1 MGSVYR
7 PKLKSGEPCTI
18 WWIKFY
24 VAGKP
29 VKEST
34 HSTKEADAKR
44 LLKEREGR
52 VVRGEAVVPRV
63 DRTTYEQ
70 ARADLEAHYR
80 ANGKR
85 DLKEFLRRVPP
96 LDAFFRGR
104 RINTITQSDVD
115 RYINARLAQG
125 RQPATV
131 TRELGSLTTLLRL
144 QHERGTLQRLP
155 ILHKPKPGAARQ
167 GFFEKDAYESV
178 RRQLPE
184 DLQAAVTLAYTFGW
198 RTQSEV
204 LTLEKRHLD
213 LAAGTLRLDPGMTK
227 NGDGR
232 VVYLTPELITL
243 LTAQLAHVVALERA
257 RQMICPYLFPHLT
270 GPLAG
275 KPRYDF
281 KRAWYGA
288 CQRAGLAGRMR
299 HDFRRTAVRNLVNAG
314 VPEKVAMTIT
324 GHKTRAVFDR
334 YHIVSPGDLQD
345 AARKLAG
352 LPPRADGPVHGP
364 VPAKPARQVRVK
376 PGITP

>member
-1 MGSVYR
+1 MGSVYQPR
-7 PKLKSGEPCTI
+7 LKSGEKCSI
-18 WWIKFY
+18 WWIKYY
-24 VAGKP
+24 VAGKAQ
-29 VKEST
+29 KEST
-34 HSTKEADAKR
+34 HSTREGDAKR

-52 VVRGEAVVPRV
+52 VVRGEAVNPRG

-70 ARADLEAHYR
+70 ARADLEQYYR
-80 ANGKR
+80 ANPKQR
-85 DLKEFLRRVPP
+85 NLKEFLRRQPP
-96 LDAFFRGR
+96 LDTFFRGR

-115 RYINARLAQG
+115 RYTTARLALG
-125 RQPATV
+125 RQPSTV
-131 TRELGSLTTLLRL
+131 ARELGSLTTLLRL
-144 QHERGTLQRLP
+144 QYERGTLQRLP

-167 GFFEKDAYESV
+167 GFFEREAYDAV
-178 RRQLPE
+178 RRQLPD
-184 DLQAAVTLAYTFGW
+184 DLQVAVTIAYTFGW

-213 LAAGTLRLDPGMTK
+213 LTAGTLRLDPGMTK

-243 LTAQLAHVVALERA
+243 LTAQLERVVALERA
-257 RQMICPYLFPHLT
+257 HRMICPYLFPHLS
-270 GPLAG
+270 GSLVG

-288 CQRAGLAGRMR
+288 CTRAGLAGRMR

-334 YHIVSPGDLQD
+334 YHIVSPGDLQE

-352 LPPRADGPVHGP
+352 AAAGPVPGP
-364 VPAKPARQVRVK
+364 VPAKPSRQVRVK